1 MFNVFSP
8 PGDPQFPDSSR
19 DNSVSSTPLHCSNSE
34 CVVDRKISTTVS
46 NSLPLNQDQ
55 GISSIDKISEQL
67 SSHNKNSSSSRFR
80 IKDRSRSQ
88 SDLHL
93 LSEKI
98 PEAVLEEDPEND
110 PIALPAKSLCKRTH
124 SMGTLTN
131 NATERAQEDDF
142 GADDK
147 QMTDLNNR
155 RRHRSSNDG
164 AEKPVGIRS
173 RLLQRDNSFIQ
184 SVRTFLR
191 PRDVKKKNKIRT
203 RSESLT
209 HGSPG
214 NGPTND
220 RGKARS
226 DSFTSYLK

>member
-19 DNSVSSTPLHCSNSE
+19 DNSVSSTPPHCSNSE
-34 CVVDRKISTTVS
+34 CVVDRKISTSVS

-98 PEAVLEEDPEND
+98 PEA
-110 PIALPAKSLCKRTH
+110 
-124 SMGTLTN
+124 
-131 NATERAQEDDF
+131 
-142 GADDK
+142 
-147 QMTDLNNR
+147 
-155 RRHRSSNDG
+155 
-164 AEKPVGIRS
+164 EKPVGIRS

-209 HGSPG
+209 HGSPS